1 MPTCAT
7 LQKVTES
14 APIYNLIL
22 PVPDTDFRDSLD
34 EVDELF
40 RFARSEVNSMD
51 KVSRRM
57 VKFQATGVRHP
68 KYAQG
73 MRSSRPEVALN
84 REL

>member
-7 LQKVTES
+7 QQKVTES

-34 EVDELF
+34 EVDELS

-51 KVSRRM
+51 MVSERKRRM
-57 VKFQATGVRHP
+57 CKRRKLDTQEILKERACR
-68 KYAQG
+68 A
-73 MRSSRPEVALN
+73 RR
-84 REL
+84 